1 MSGSGVLAGFGLGA
15 VEEQLYLRLLGTRAA
30 DPRELA
36 ARLNL
41 RTPVVAAALAALAEQ
56 GLVEPGAAGEWAAVP
71 PDVALEELALRR
83 EVELRRARGR
93 IGELTRAYRKGR
105 DDAGADG
112 PVEVICG
119 QRSIAELWRT
129 LQLGVRD
136 RLRVLD
142 RPPYIRRTDPR
153 TELAL
158 LARGVTTRVVY
169 HSQVLRDA
177 DRLAEIHTFAAAGE
191 QARVHIE
198 LPLKLA
204 LLDDRWALLPVSAGT
219 ELQSVLLIRSSTLL
233 DALAGL
239 FELYWAQAVRL
250 PAPPEEG
257 GAQESAEDR
266 RHRLLP
272 LLAAGL
278 TDESIARQL
287 GVSTRTVQRWVREL
301 MDRFG
306 ARTRFQ
312 AGIQAARAELL

>member
-1 MSGSGVLAGFGLGA
+1 MSGTGMLAGLGLGT
-15 VEEQLYLRLLGTRAA
+15 VEEQLYLRLLGVQAA
-30 DPRELA
+30 DPQWLA
-36 ARLNL
+36 AQMNL
-41 RTPVVAAALAALAEQ
+41 QASIVLAALVSLAAQ
-56 GLVEPGAAGEWAAVP
+56 GLVEACAAGAWAAVP
-71 PDVALEELALRR
+71 PDVAVEELLLRR

-93 IGELTRAYRKGR
+93 MGELMRAYRQGR
-105 DDAGADG
+105 DGSGSDG
-112 PVEVICG
+112 PAEVICG
-119 QRSIAELWRT
+119 RRSVAELWRT
-129 LQLGVRD
+129 LQQGVR
-136 RLRVLD
+136 RQLRVLD
-142 RPPYIRRTDPR
+142 RPPYIRRSDPQ

-169 HSQVLRDA
+169 HSQVLRDPE
-177 DRLAEIHTFAAAGE
+177 RLAEIHSFTTAGE
-191 QARVHIE
+191 QARVHTE

-219 ELQSVLLIRSSTLL
+219 ELQSVLLIRPSTLL

-239 FELYWAQAVRL
+239 FELYWAQAMRL
-250 PAPPEEG
+250 PALPEENP
-257 GAQESAEDR
+257 EDR
-266 RHRLLP
+266 HRRLLP

>member
-1 MSGSGVLAGFGLGA
+1 MSGTGMLAGLGLGA
-15 VEEQLYLRLLGTRAA
+15 VEEQLYLRLLGVQAA
-30 DPRELA
+30 DPQWLA
-36 ARLNL
+36 AQMNL
-41 RTPVVAAALAALAEQ
+41 QASIVLAALVSLATQ
-56 GLVEPGAAGEWAAVP
+56 GLVEACAAGAWAAVP
-71 PDVALEELALRR
+71 PDVAVEELLLRR

-93 IGELTRAYRKGR
+93 MGELMRTYRQGR
-105 DDAGADG
+105 DGTGSDA

-119 QRSIAELWRT
+119 RRSVAELWRT
-129 LQLGVRD
+129 LQFGVRE

-142 RPPYIRRTDPR
+142 RPPYIRRSDPQ

-169 HSQVLRDA
+169 HSRVLRDPE
-177 DRLAEIHTFAAAGE
+177 RLAEIHSFATAGE
-191 QARVHIE
+191 QARVHTE

-219 ELQSVLLIRSSTLL
+219 ELQSVLLIRPSTLL

-239 FELYWAQAVRL
+239 FELYWAQAMRL
-250 PAPPEEG
+250 PALPEENP
-257 GAQESAEDR
+257 EDR
-266 RHRLLP
+266 HRQLLP

>member
-1 MSGSGVLAGFGLGA
+1 VSGTGVLAGLGLGA
-15 VEEQLYLRLLGTRAA
+15 VEEQLYLRLLTTRAA
-30 DPRELA
+30 DPLRLA
-36 ARLNL
+36 AQLNVQASI
-41 RTPVVAAALAALAEQ
+41 VVAALASLAEQ
-56 GLVEPGAAGEWAAVP
+56 GLVEACGAGAWAAVP
-71 PDVALEELALRR
+71 PDVALEELLLRR

-93 IGELTRAYRKGR
+93 IGELTRAYRQGR
-105 DDAGADG
+105 DTDGADG

-119 QRSIAELWRT
+119 RRSIAELWRT
-129 LQLGVRD
+129 LQLGVRE

-142 RPPYIRRTDPR
+142 RPPYIRRTDPQ

-169 HSQVLRDA
+169 HSTVLRDA
-177 DRLAEIHTFAAAGE
+177 GRLEEIRAFTAAGE
-191 QARVHIE
+191 QARVHTE

-204 LLDDRWALLPVSAGT
+204 LLDARWALLPVSAGT
-219 ELQSVLLIRSSTLL
+219 ELQSVLLIRPSTLL

-239 FELYWAQAVRL
+239 FELYWAQAMRL
-250 PAPPEEG
+250 PAAPQESPEE
-257 GAQESAEDR
+257 SPEDR
-266 RHRLLP
+266 HRRLLP